1 MLARFTGTL
10 AFIFRPGAIA
20 ARCTGSLHTIS
31 QLFEVLFHTR
41 PHGRESVL
49 TMSEIA
55 QLEALEILDSR
66 GNPTVSVTATLSNG
80 VKANAKV
87 PSGASTGK
95 REAVELRDGDPK
107 RYGGKGVL
115 KAVKHVNTEIQ
126 NHVRG
131 FDANNQ
137 AVLDKALCD
146 LDGTPN
152 KARLGANAILGV
164 SLAVAR
170 ASAADRGLPL
180 YASFGNESANLIPAP
195 WFNVLNGGRHADSSV
210 DFQEFM
216 ISPVGAPSYSDG
228 LRAAAETFHT
238 LKTVLHKKGY
248 STAVGDEGG
257 FAPQAKSN
265 EEPVELILE
274 AIEKAGYKAGKDIVL
289 VLDPATSELF
299 ENGIYAFEKSD
310 KSQKSPE
317 QMVEFWKSLLDRYPE
332 IWALEDGAAEDDKT
346 GWQQLTETLGNRI
359 QLIGD
364 DNFVTNPALF
374 RQGIKDGIANAILIK
389 LNQIGTVTE
398 TLECIRI
405 ARENGYG
412 AVISHRSGETDDT
425 SIADLAV
432 AAGMGQIKTGSTSR
446 GERIAKYNR
455 FLEIE
460 KELGSKARYAGASVY
475 DRWQAVKV

>member
-1 MLARFTGTL
+1 
-10 AFIFRPGAIA
+10 
-20 ARCTGSLHTIS
+20 
-31 QLFEVLFHTR
+31 
-41 PHGRESVL
+41 
-49 TMSEIA
+49 MSEVVK
-55 QLEALEILDSR
+55 LEALEILDSR
-66 GNPTVSVTATLSNG
+66 GNPTLSVTATLANG
-80 VKANAKV
+80 VKATAKV

-95 REAVELRDGDPK
+95 REAVELRDGDKK

-115 KAVKHVNTEIQ
+115 NARNHVNGEIQ
-126 NHVRG
+126 KAIHG
-131 FDANNQ
+131 FDANDQ
-137 AVLDKALCD
+137 KGLDKKLCE

-170 ASAADRGLPL
+170 AAAADHGLPFYTYL
-180 YASFGNESANLIPAP
+180 GGEKANLIPAP
-195 WFNVLNGGRHADSSV
+195 WFNVLNGGSHADSNV

-216 ISPVGAPSYSDG
+216 ISPVGAPSYSEG
-228 LRAAAETFHT
+228 LRAAAETFHA
-238 LKTVLHKKGY
+238 LKAVLHKKGY
-248 STAVGDEGG
+248 NTGVGDEGG
-257 FAPQAKSN
+257 FAPQCKSN
-265 EEPVELILE
+265 EEPIELILE
-274 AIEKAGYKAGKDIVL
+274 AIQKSGYKAGKDIVL

-299 ENGIYAFEKSD
+299 EDGVYAFE
-310 KSQKSPE
+310 
-317 QMVEFWKSLLDRYPE
+317 
-332 IWALEDGAAEDDKT
+332 DDHA
-346 GWQQLTETLGNRI
+346 GWQHLTKALGGRI

-364 DNFVTNPALF
+364 DNFVTNPTIF

-389 LNQIGTVTE
+389 LNQIGTLTE
-398 TLECIRI
+398 TLECIQI

-460 KELGSKARYAGASVY
+460 HELGAKARYAGASVY
-475 DRWQAVKV
+475 ERWHKAVKA

>member
-1 MLARFTGTL
+1 
-10 AFIFRPGAIA
+10 
-20 ARCTGSLHTIS
+20 
-31 QLFEVLFHTR
+31 
-41 PHGRESVL
+41 
-49 TMSEIA
+49 MSEIA
-55 QLEALEILDSR
+55 KLEALEILDSR
-66 GNPTVSVTATLSNG
+66 GNPTLAVTAILATG
-80 VKANAKV
+80 ITATAKV

-95 REAVELRDGDPK
+95 WEAVELRDGDNG

-115 KAVKHVNTEIQ
+115 KAKSHIEAEIQ
-126 NHVRG
+126 DHVRG
-131 FDANNQ
+131 FDANDQ
-137 AVLDKALCD
+137 PALDRALCA

-170 ASAADRGLPL
+170 ASAADRGLPF
-180 YASFGNESANLIPAP
+180 YASLGDRSANLIPAP
-195 WFNVLNGGRHADSSV
+195 WFNVLNGGRHADNSV

-216 ISPVGAPSYSDG
+216 ISPVGAPRFSEG
-228 LRAAAETFHT
+228 LRAAAETFHA
-238 LKTVLHKKGY
+238 LKAVLHKKGY

-257 FAPQAKSN
+257 FAPQLKSN

-274 AIEKAGYKAGKDIVL
+274 AIQKAGYKPGKDIVL
-289 VLDPATSELF
+289 ILDPATSELF
-299 ENGIYAFEKSD
+299 DNGEYVFEKSD
-310 KSQKSPE
+310 KSRKSPGE
-317 QMVEFWKSLLDRYPE
+317 MVEFWNSLLDLYPE
-332 IWALEDGAAEDDKT
+332 IWALEDGVAEDDCF
-346 GWQQLTETLGNRI
+346 GWQQLTKTLGNRI

-364 DNFVTNPALF
+364 DNFVTNPAIF
-374 RQGIKDGIANAILIK
+374 RQGIEDGVANAILIK
-389 LNQIGTVTE
+389 LNQIGTLTE
-398 TLECIRI
+398 TLDCIQI

-460 KELGSKARYAGASVY
+460 RELGPQARYAGASVY
-475 DRWQAVKV
+475 ERWQTVKA